1 MASKGGKDGLI
12 RIIGVF
18 KLVKAL
24 MLFAVAVGALTIFDQ
39 HTREQLTRL
48 IEHFNPDPKN
58 RVIGYLSE
66 HVFNVSPKKLI
77 VVTLATCLYGV
88 LFVIEGIG
96 LLMCKRWAEYLTVTI
111 TLSFIPL
118 EIYELTRKV
127 SPLKIGTLVLN
138 LAIAVYLIV
147 RLKQKKPAARTG
159 KSKR

>member
-1 MASKGGKDGLI
+1 MASKGRKDGLI
-12 RIIGVF
+12 RVIGIF
-18 KLVKAL
+18 KLIKAL
-24 MLFAVAVGALTIFDQ
+24 MLFAVAVGALALFDQ

-58 RVIGYLSE
+58 HVVGYLSE

-77 VVTLATCLYGV
+77 VVTTATCLYGV
-88 LFVIEGIG
+88 VFVIEGIG
-96 LLMCKRWAEYLTVTI
+96 LLMLKRWAEYLTVIT

-138 LAIAVYLIV
+138 IAIAGYLIV
-147 RLKQKKPAARTG
+147 RLKQKKPAAG
-159 KSKR
+159 PAKSKK

>member
-1 MASKGGKDGLI
+1 MASKGGKDGLV

-24 MLFAVAVGALTIFDQ
+24 MLFAVAVGVLTILDQ

-66 HVFNVSPKKLI
+66 HVFNLSPKKLI
-77 VVTLATCLYGV
+77 VVTLATCSYGV

-96 LLMCKRWAEYLTVTI
+96 LLMCKRWAEYLTVII

-138 LAIAVYLIV
+138 LAIVIYLIV
-147 RLKQKKPAARTG
+147 RLKQKKPAARIG
-159 KSKR
+159 KSNN

>member
-1 MASKGGKDGLI
+1 MAKGGKDGLV
-12 RIIGVF
+12 RVIGVF

-24 MLFAVAVGALTIFDQ
+24 MLFAVAAGALTIFDQ

-48 IEHFNPDPKN
+48 IQHFNPDPKN
-58 RVIGYLSE
+58 RVVGYLSE
-66 HVFNVSPKKLI
+66 HVFNLSPRKLI
-77 VVTLATCLYGV
+77 VVTIATCFYGV

-96 LLMCKRWAEYLTVTI
+96 LLMLKRWAEYLTVII

-147 RLKQKKPAARTG
+147 RLKQKKPAAGPAR
-159 KSKR
+159 SKK

>member
-1 MASKGGKDGLI
+1 MASKGGKDGLV
-12 RIIGVF
+12 RLIGAF

-24 MLFAVAVGALTIFDQ
+24 MLFAAAVGALTIFDQ
-39 HTREQLTRL
+39 HTREQLARL

-77 VVTLATCLYGV
+77 VVTIATCLYGV

-96 LLMCKRWAEYLTVTI
+96 LLMLKRWAEYLTVIT

-138 LAIAVYLIV
+138 IAIAVYLIV
-147 RLKQKKPAARTG
+147 RLKQKSGSLAE
-159 KSKR
+159 